1 VTRVLDF
8 TPWAWGAGAGVCAR
22 AGVMSPIKVR
32 LVMTAAKA
40 LRFMDVPPGVDCSFT
55 AII

>member
-1 VTRVLDF
+1 VLDF
-8 TPWAWGAGAGVCAR
+8 TPWAWGAGAGACAR

-32 LVMTAAKA
+32 PVMTAAKA
-40 LRFMDVPPGVDCSFT
+40 LRFMDTPPGVDCSFT